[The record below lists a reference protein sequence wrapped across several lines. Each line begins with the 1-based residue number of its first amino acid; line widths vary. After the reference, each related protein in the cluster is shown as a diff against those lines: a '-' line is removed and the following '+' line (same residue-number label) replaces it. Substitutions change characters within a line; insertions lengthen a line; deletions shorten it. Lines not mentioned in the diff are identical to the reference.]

1 MRVLRAPSNVIYDAD
16 FTFEFGKAYKV
27 KYSEEAQATIVS
39 SGRGVY
45 EALDAA
51 KKLEAEG
58 ININVIDMPTIDED
72 AITELYRSGKPVF
85 IAEQNN
91 GYLWSHF
98 RKVLFEQETNINTQ
112 KLIAINTTTKGG
124 LHYIHSGTYAELAAH
139 YDLDGAHLSERI
151 LKTLKTKKAK
161 ADTV

>member
-1 MRVLRAPSNVIYDAD
+1 RAPSNAIYNAD
-16 FTFEFGKAYKV
+16 FKFEFGKAYTLKQ
-27 KYSEEAQATIVS
+27 SANAAATIVS

-51 KKLEAEG
+51 KKLEEQGVA
-58 ININVIDMPTIDED
+58 INVIDMPTIDEA
-72 AITELYRSGKPVF
+72 AIVELYRTGKPVF

-98 RKVLFEQETNINTQ
+98 RKVLFEREASINT
-112 KLIAINTTTKGG
+112 KNLVAINTTTQGG

-139 YDLDGAHLSERI
+139 YGLDAAHLNATI
-151 LKTLKTKKAK
+151 LKTLKKL
-161 ADTV
+161 